1 MSETSAASR
10 AVPSDPVAGSPVYP
24 AGSRVNE
31 AGHLEIGGCDIVD
44 VAREFGTPAY
54 IYAPDDIR
62 ARARAYVDGLA
73 ALGEP
78 AGSAEVLYAS
88 KAAPVTAIYEICREE
103 GLSVD
108 VASGGELTM
117 ALRAGFEG
125 EHIYLHG
132 NNKSEAE
139 LRLAIDAGVGTIVID
154 SLDEVERL
162 ERLLERPQRVLI
174 RLTPGI
180 KPSTHS
186 YIQTGQLD
194 SKFGFGLA
202 HGVAAAAAER
212 IAAIPQLELVG
223 VHAHIGSQIFE
234 LEPFERAAE
243 ALAGFCAEH
252 LPDPEIVDLGGGL
265 GIAYAGAD
273 EPPSIAGYVGA
284 KLAAVRRH
292 FGPGPRLLL
301 EPGRSLVGNAGLT
314 VYEVGTVKEIPG
326 VRTYA
331 AVDGGMSDN
340 LRPMLYGSAYEAL
353 LANRASER
361 APADSPIT
369 VAGMHC
375 ESGDILIRDAALPR
389 PRPGDLLTIPATG
402 AYGHAMANNYNGVP
416 RPPVI
421 FCSAGEA
428 RVVVRRESWEDL
440 VSRDV

>member
-1 MSETSAASR
+1 M
-10 AVPSDPVAGSPVYP
+10 
-24 AGSRVNE
+24 
-31 AGHLEIGGCDIVD
+31 
-44 VAREFGTPAY
+44 
-54 IYAPDDIR
+54 
-62 ARARAYVDGLA
+62 
-73 ALGEP
+73 
-78 AGSAEVLYAS
+78 
-88 KAAPVTAIYEICREE
+88 TAIYEICREE

-117 ALRAGFEG
+117 ALRAGFPG
-125 EHIYLHG
+125 ERIYMHG

-139 LRLAIDAGVGTIVID
+139 LQLAIEAGVGCIVID
-154 SLDEVERL
+154 SLDEVDKL

-202 HGVAAAAAER
+202 EGVAAAAVER
-212 IAAIPQLELVG
+212 ITASAKLELVG

-234 LEPFERAAE
+234 LEPFEREAE
-243 ALAGFCAEH
+243 ALAGFCADH

-265 GIAYAGAD
+265 GIAYAASD

-340 LRPMLYGSAYEAL
+340 LRPMLYGSTYEAL
-353 LANRASER
+353 LANRAAEPAPDGLARHDRRNALRIGRHPDSR
-361 APADSPIT
+361 RCAAAPTGGGPADD
-369 VAGMHC
+369 AGDGRVR
-375 ESGDILIRDAALPR
+375 SRDGEQLQRRPAAACDLLQRRRR
-389 PRPGDLLTIPATG
+389 PRR
-402 AYGHAMANNYNGVP
+402 
-416 RPPVI
+416 RPPRELGGPGEPRCLSPRRPRRKRSASA
-421 FCSAGEA
+421 CSATA
-428 RVVVRRESWEDL
+428 PSAAP
-440 VSRDV
+440 SRS